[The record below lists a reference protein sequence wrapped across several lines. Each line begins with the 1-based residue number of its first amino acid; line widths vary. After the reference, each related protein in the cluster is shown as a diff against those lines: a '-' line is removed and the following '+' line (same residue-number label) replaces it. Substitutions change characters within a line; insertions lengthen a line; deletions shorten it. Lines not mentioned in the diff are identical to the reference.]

1 MTGGRPSGRRS
12 PEGLDLDRA
21 GAWLADALGVEHP
34 GALRA
39 EQLSGGRSNIT
50 YVVRADGREWILRR
64 PPLGERLPTAHS
76 MPREFRVLHALRDSG
91 VPVPRAIALCEDD
104 ALIGAPFYVMDRVA
118 GRVVREVADVDLTPA
133 QARAC
138 SLSLVR
144 TLARLH
150 QAPYAELGLE
160 GFGRPDGYVER
171 QVARWHD
178 QLHRSRVRELPALD
192 ALGRRLAARVP
203 ASAHA
208 SILHGD
214 YRIDNVLL
222 DPADPGRI
230 TAVLDWEMATLGD
243 PLADLGMLLMYWGEP
258 GETFASGVHAIMAQ
272 PGFLR
277 RDEVVDAYREQT
289 GWPLDALDFHVAFA
303 HFKLAVIVEGI
314 HARHLA
320 GRTLGDG
327 FDGIGEI
334 APVLATRGLEVAP

>member
-1 MTGGRPSGRRS
+1 MTGATS
-12 PEGLDLDRA
+12 PDGLDLDRA
-21 GAWLADALGVEHP
+21 GAWLAGALDVEHP
-34 GALRA
+34 DRLTA
-39 EQLSGGRSNIT
+39 ELLSGGKSNVT
-50 YVVRADGREWILRR
+50 YVLRDGSGREWILRR
-64 PPLGERLPTAHS
+64 PPLGSRLPTAHS
-76 MPREFRVLHALRDSG
+76 MPREYKVLRALDGSD
-91 VPVPRAIALCEDD
+91 VPVPRAIALCEDED
-104 ALIGAPFYVMDRVA
+104 VIGAPFYVMDRA
-118 GRVVREVADVDLTPA
+118 PGRVIREVADVDLTPE

-138 SLSLVR
+138 SLTLVQ
-144 TLARLH
+144 TLGRLH
-150 QAPYAELGLE
+150 AAPYAELGLE

-171 QVARWHD
+171 QVGRWHD
-178 QLHRSRVRELPALD
+178 QLQRSRVRELPALD
-192 ALGRRLAARVP
+192 ELGRRLAANVP
-203 ASAHA
+203 ASARA

-243 PLADLGMLLMYWGEP
+243 PLADLGMLLMYWGQP
-258 GETFASGVHAIMAQ
+258 GETFASGVHAIMAE

-277 RDEVVDAYREQT
+277 RDEVVAAYREQT
-289 GWPLDALDFHVAFA
+289 GWALDDLDFHIAFA

-320 GRTLGDG
+320 GQTLGEG

>member
-1 MTGGRPSGRRS
+1 MTPARRAL
-12 PEGLDLDRA
+12 EGLDLDRA
-21 GAWLADALGVEHP
+21 GAWLADALDVEHP
-34 GALRA
+34 DRLTA
-39 EQLSGGRSNIT
+39 ELLSGGKSNVT
-50 YVVRADGREWILRR
+50 FVLRDGSGREWILRR
-64 PPLGERLPTAHS
+64 PPLGKRLPTAHS
-76 MPREFRVLHALRDSG
+76 MPREYTVMRALAASD
-91 VPVPRAIALCEDD
+91 VPVPRAIALCEDE
-104 ALIGAPFYVMDRVA
+104 ALIGAPFYLMDRA
-118 GRVVREVADVDLTPA
+118 PGRVIREVADVDLTPE

-138 SLSLVR
+138 SLTLVR

-150 QAPYAELGLE
+150 LAPYAELGLD
-160 GFGRPDGYVER
+160 GFGRPDGYLER

-178 QLHRSRVRELPALD
+178 QLQRSRVRELPVLD
-192 ALGRRLAARVP
+192 ELGRRLTADVP

-243 PLADLGMLLMYWGEP
+243 PLADLGMLLMYWGQP
-258 GETFASGVHAIMAQ
+258 GETFASGVHAITAE

-289 GWPLDALDFHVAFA
+289 GWDLDALDFHTAFA

-314 HARHLA
+314 HARHIA
-320 GRTLGDG
+320 GQTLGEG

-334 APVLATRGLEVAP
+334 APILATRGLEVAP